1 MLSLQNDNIL
11 GEGRSGFWEKIDL
24 GPKVLFQ
31 FADHANDIS
40 WVKVAAGRGC
50 SVPGKAPDRFPGGV
64 HPCDSFLM
72 RKAHERSWK
81 FMEPTA
87 AG

>member
-1 MLSLQNDNIL
+1 MQNDNIL
-11 GEGRSGFWEKIDL
+11 GKGRSGFCEKTDL
-24 GPKVLFQ
+24 GPKVFFQ
-31 FADHANDIS
+31 FADQANDIS
-40 WVKVAAGRGC
+40 WVKVAAGQGC
-50 SVPGKAPDRFPGGV
+50 SVPEKVPDRFAGGV
-64 HPCDSFLM
+64 HPCDLFIL

>member
-1 MLSLQNDNIL
+1 MQNDKIL
-11 GEGRSGFWEKIDL
+11 GEGRSGLWEKIDL
-24 GPKVLFQ
+24 GPKVFFQ

-50 SVPGKAPDRFPGGV
+50 SVPGKVPDRFAGGV
-64 HPCDSFLM
+64 DAFDSFIL
-72 RKAHERSWK
+72 RKAYERSWK

>member
-1 MLSLQNDNIL
+1 MQNDNIL
-11 GEGRSGFWEKIDL
+11 REGRSGYWEKIDL
-24 GPKVLFQ
+24 APKVFFQ
-31 FADHANDIS
+31 FADQANDIS

-50 SVPGKAPDRFPGGV
+50 SVPLKVPDRFARGV
-64 HPCDSFLM
+64 YPCDSFLM
-72 RKAHERSWK
+72 QKAHERSWK